1 MANGAAATAMANAT
15 VEERL
20 LALEA
25 GIDSVWVLSCGILVL
40 LMQLGFTLLE
50 CGCVQEGNVVTTY
63 AKNLFDLLVGVLCA
77 ILFGHGLANDLAPDH
92 VLSAPVLT
100 VDDGLSF
107 FLFVAYQSTSATIV
121 SGAVAGRCSVG
132 GYLAVSLLMMGVV
145 YPLVVRFTWTKLLA
159 ERGLLDFAGSGVVHM
174 TGGVAGTVCAYV
186 LGPRKDRWD
195 PALAGDFVP
204 SNVPKVLEGTLLLW
218 VCWFSFNAGS
228 TGGMSTSG
236 GAATAVMCAINTA
249 LAGMAGGVAAG
260 LLTTEQFVPRLRIN
274 IVYVANGILA
284 GLVAISAGCDATRP
298 GHALIVGCVGGCVMV
313 AAETASKALRID
325 DLVSAG
331 AVHGAG
337 GLWGLVAVGLFHT
350 RNGLY
355 DLAASTLRLPHSSSS
370 DRLPVLQPDV
380 RAPPCARGQGQW
392 WRRHAAQR
400 AGARRTLDLGGQ
412 RREHPCALASSAL
425 HRRAACG

>member
-1 MANGAAATAMANAT
+1 MQPNLPAPRFAQDRPLRRRIAMANGGAATAMANAT

-40 LMQLGFTLLE
+40 LMQLGFALLE
-50 CGCVQEGNVVTTY
+50 CGCVREGNVVTTY

-77 ILFGHGLANDLAPDH
+77 ILFGHGLANDLALDH
-92 VLSAPVLT
+92 ILSAPVLT

-132 GYLAVSLLMMGVV
+132 GYLAVSLLMVGAV

-204 SNVPKVLEGTLLLW
+204 SNVPKVLEGTLSRARVMTSLPSSRRC
-218 VCWFSFNAGS
+218 VVS
-228 TGGMSTSG
+228 SG
-236 GAATAVMCAINTA
+236 G
-249 LAGMAGGVAAG
+249 GGV
-260 LLTTEQFVPRLRIN
+260 
-274 IVYVANGILA
+274 
-284 GLVAISAGCDATRP
+284 
-298 GHALIVGCVGGCVMV
+298 
-313 AAETASKALRID
+313 
-325 DLVSAG
+325 
-331 AVHGAG
+331 
-337 GLWGLVAVGLFHT
+337 
-350 RNGLY
+350 
-355 DLAASTLRLPHSSSS
+355 
-370 DRLPVLQPDV
+370 
-380 RAPPCARGQGQW
+380 
-392 WRRHAAQR
+392 
-400 AGARRTLDLGGQ
+400 
-412 RREHPCALASSAL
+412 
-425 HRRAACG
+425 

>member
-1 MANGAAATAMANAT
+1 MANAT

-40 LMQLGFTLLE
+40 LMQLGFALLE
-50 CGCVQEGNVVTTY
+50 CGCVREGNVVTTY

-77 ILFGHGLANDLAPDH
+77 IFFGHGLAKDLALDH
-92 VLSAPVLT
+92 ILSAPVLT

-132 GYLAVSLLMMGVV
+132 GYLAVSLLMLGVV

-228 TGGMSTSG
+228 TGGMSSSG

-313 AAETASKALRID
+313 AADTASKALRID

-350 RNGLY
+350 RDGLY
-355 DLAASTLRLPHSSSS
+355 DLAASTLRLPHSIQQL
-370 DRLPVLQPDV
+370 RP
-380 RAPPCARGQGQW
+380 PPCA
-392 WRRHAAQR
+392 AA
-400 AGARRTLDLGGQ
+400 
-412 RREHPCALASSAL
+412 
-425 HRRAACG
+425 